1 MNSFFAPG
9 RTELAG
15 NHTDHQKGRVL
26 ASAVDKGIHAF
37 VEPNFDNVARIRSAG
52 FPDMDINLLDLDV
65 HPEEFG
71 SSTALVRGVASA
83 MYDIGASFGGF
94 DATLESELSAGSGLS
109 SSAAFAVLMCRIFNG
124 LYNNSELE
132 PYAVARV
139 AQQAENLHFGKPC
152 GLMDQ
157 LACSLGKAVYIDF
170 LTGEIIPVNADFS
183 RMGLTLCLTDTG
195 GSHAGL
201 DTSYARIPA
210 DMRYIASF
218 FGKELLGEVDPA
230 EFYAK
235 KWNTS
240 DRPVRRAKHFF
251 DENARVPKMR
261 DALIA
266 GNAAEYMRLMNES
279 GRSSETLLTNI
290 VTSATDDR
298 KLETGLYL
306 SSKLL
311 DGIGAWRV
319 HGGGFA
325 GCVQALMP
333 SEYFPKYKSEMEA
346 AFGLGSC
353 AEAGLRHE
361 FLRLTFIDKARRCV
375 AQFRFLGADSLCS
388 LLYCDKNSV
397 QGIRED
403 P

>member
-1 MNSFFAPG
+1 
-9 RTELAG
+9 
-15 NHTDHQKGRVL
+15 
-26 ASAVDKGIHAF
+26 
-37 VEPNFDNVARIRSAG
+37 
-52 FPDMDINLLDLDV
+52 
-65 HPEEFG
+65 
-71 SSTALVRGVASA
+71 

-157 LACSLGKAVYIDF
+157 LACALGKAVYIDF
-170 LTGEIIPVNADFS
+170 LTGEITPVNADFS

-235 KWNTS
+235 KWNTA

-261 DALIA
+261 DALTA
-266 GNAAEYMRLMNES
+266 GNAREYMRLMNES
-279 GRSSETLLTNI
+279 GRSSEELLNNI

-306 SSKLL
+306 SRKLL
-311 DGIGAWRV
+311 EGASTAAALPAACRRSCLWTISRSTNQKWR
-319 HGGGFA
+319 
-325 GCVQALMP
+325 QP
-333 SEYFPKYKSEMEA
+333 SA
-346 AFGLGSC
+346 
-353 AEAGLRHE
+353 
-361 FLRLTFIDKARRCV
+361 TARAV
-375 AQFRFLGADSLCS
+375 S
-388 LLYCDKNSV
+388 
-397 QGIRED
+397 
-403 P
+403 

>member
-183 RMGLTLCLTDTG
+183 RMGLTLCLTATPG
-195 GSHAGL
+195 LTRAMRASRRTCAILQASSARSFWARSILPSSTQRSGTHPTARCAAQSTFSTKTHA
-201 DTSYARIPA
+201 
-210 DMRYIASF
+210 F
-218 FGKELLGEVDPA
+218 
-230 EFYAK
+230 
-235 KWNTS
+235 
-240 DRPVRRAKHFF
+240 
-251 DENARVPKMR
+251 PKC
-261 DALIA
+261 AT
-266 GNAAEYMRLMNES
+266 
-279 GRSSETLLTNI
+279 RSS
-290 VTSATDDR
+290 
-298 KLETGLYL
+298 
-306 SSKLL
+306 
-311 DGIGAWRV
+311 
-319 HGGGFA
+319 
-325 GCVQALMP
+325 QAMLRNT
-333 SEYFPKYKSEMEA
+333 
-346 AFGLGSC
+346 C
-353 AEAGLRHE
+353 AL
-361 FLRLTFIDKARRCV
+361 
-375 AQFRFLGADSLCS
+375 
-388 LLYCDKNSV
+388 
-397 QGIRED
+397 
-403 P
+403 

>member
-1 MNSFFAPG
+1 MKSYFAPG

-37 VEPNFDNVARIRSAG
+37 AEPNFDNIVRIRSLG
-52 FPDMDINLLDLDV
+52 FPDMEINLLDLDV

-71 SSTALVRGVASA
+71 SSAALVRGAAAA
-83 MYDIGASFGGF
+83 MYDVGARFGGF
-94 DATLESELSAGSGLS
+94 DATLESELPAGSGLS
-109 SSAAFAVLMCRIFNG
+109 SSAAFSVLMCRIFNDM
-124 LYNNSELE
+124 YNNGELE
-132 PYAVARV
+132 PMGIARM

-152 GLMDQ
+152 GMMDQ
-157 LACSLGKAVYIDF
+157 LACALGKAVYIDF
-170 LTGEIIPVNADFS
+170 LTGEVSPINADFS

-210 DMRYIASF
+210 DMRLIASF

-235 KWNTS
+235 DWDIS

-251 DENARVPKMR
+251 EENARVPKMR
-261 DALIA
+261 DALER
-266 GNAAEYMRLMNES
+266 GDAAEYMRLMNES

-290 VTSATDDR
+290 VTSVSNDR
-298 KLETGLYL
+298 KLESGLIL
-306 SSKLL
+306 SRKLL
-311 DGIGAWRV
+311 EGVGAWRV

-333 SEYFPKYKSEMEA
+333 TEYFPKYKAEMEGH
-346 AFGLGSC
+346 FGAGSC
-353 AEAGLRHE
+353 REL
-361 FLRLTFIDKARRCV
+361 K
-375 AQFRFLGADSLCS
+375 LG
-388 LLYCDKNSV
+388 
-397 QGIRED
+397 
-403 P
+403 

>member
-71 SSTALVRGVASA
+71 SSAALVRGVASA

-201 DTSYARIPA
+201 DTSYARIRPTCA
-210 DMRYIASF
+210 ILQAFSARSF
-218 FGKELLGEVDPA
+218 WARSILPSSMQRSGTHP
-230 EFYAK
+230 
-235 KWNTS
+235 T
-240 DRPVRRAKHFF
+240 VRCAAQSTFSMKTLAF
-251 DENARVPKMR
+251 PKC
-261 DALIA
+261 AT
-266 GNAAEYMRLMNES
+266 
-279 GRSSETLLTNI
+279 RSS
-290 VTSATDDR
+290 
-298 KLETGLYL
+298 
-306 SSKLL
+306 
-311 DGIGAWRV
+311 
-319 HGGGFA
+319 
-325 GCVQALMP
+325 QAMRR
-333 SEYFPKYKSEMEA
+333 ST
-346 AFGLGSC
+346 C
-353 AEAGLRHE
+353 AL
-361 FLRLTFIDKARRCV
+361 
-375 AQFRFLGADSLCS
+375 
-388 LLYCDKNSV
+388 
-397 QGIRED
+397 
-403 P
+403 

>member
-26 ASAVDKGIHAF
+26 ASAVDKGIHAA

-52 FPDMDINLLDLDV
+52 FPDMNINLLDLDV

-71 SSTALVRGVASA
+71 SSEALVRGVAAA

-132 PYAVARV
+132 PQAIARI
-139 AQQAENLHFGKPC
+139 ARQAENLHFGKPC

-157 LACSLGKAVYIDF
+157 LACALGKAVYIDF
-170 LTGEIIPVNADFS
+170 LTGEITPVNADFS

-235 KWNTS
+235 KWNTA

-261 DALIA
+261 DALTA
-266 GNAAEYMRLMNES
+266 GNAREYMRLMNES
-279 GRSSETLLTNI
+279 GRSSEELLNNI

-306 SSKLL
+306 SRKLL
-311 DGIGAWRV
+311 EGIGAWRV

-333 SEYFPKYKSEMEA
+333 DEYFAEYKTAMENV
-346 AFGLGSC
+346 FGAGSC
-353 AEAGLRHE
+353 HRVYL
-361 FLRLTFIDKARRCV
+361 V
-375 AQFRFLGADSLCS
+375 
-388 LLYCDKNSV
+388 
-397 QGIRED
+397 
-403 P
+403 